1 MGRMG
6 DVAAKEK
13 KALDSVDPEML
24 LRQWEP
30 LARRLAHRFDWAADR
45 EDLEQAGEARFGSAK
60 VFRRASAGGRSPGRL
75 ALLQAARRFDGTR
88 GSQFSSFA
96 VPTIVGELC
105 RYVRDQALTVRI
117 PRRWWDLRKRLK
129 RAMEEMEQELG
140 REPTAPELA
149 ERLGVDEEDVAGA
162 LGVHEFCHH
171 HSLDEPAE
179 DSEGETMGSL
189 NGVIGAADPLMEAVE
204 GRIAIRQAM
213 AELPVRLRRILA
225 RRYFEGRSQREVGED
240 LGLVEALFA
249 GTAGTGTAACGVS
262 LAGACSNRRQA
273 LTSHPATPDAR
284 GPSLH
289 LRPHDQHRTVSV
301 PQDLLRDTA
310 EQKAL
315 HCALPV

>member
-6 DVAAKEK
+6 DVAAMEK
-13 KALDSVDPEML
+13 KAPDSVDPEML

-45 EDLEQAGEARFGSAK
+45 EDLEQVA
-60 VFRRASAGGRSPGRL
+60 RL

-129 RAMEEMEQELG
+129 RAVEEMEQELG

-162 LGVHEFCHH
+162 LGVHEFCHLA
-171 HSLDEPAE
+171 SLDEPAE
-179 DSEGETMGSL
+179 DTAGETMGSL
-189 NGVIGAADPLMEAVE
+189 SGVIGAADPLMEAVE

-240 LGLVEALFA
+240 LGLSQMQISRLE
-249 GTAGTGTAACGVS
+249 
-262 LAGACSNRRQA
+262 RQA
-273 LTSHPATPDAR
+273 LARLRVDFLSEDRVATGVR
-284 GPSLH
+284 
-289 LRPHDQHRTVSV
+289 R
-301 PQDLLRDTA
+301 
-310 EQKAL
+310 
-315 HCALPV
+315 